1 MWVVYFFWSSS
12 PLSWRTRMLISHWL
26 IACNVVDV
34 VMLSLS
40 LFMPH
45 TAFHWNVFKINMM
58 MMKILHKFSTFPLL
72 IDCGLHSNAYE
83 WVWLKKTYFELISR
97 AMKIWNKNS
106 KFMNSFSD
114 FFIGIFL
121 SSLAF
126 RWNFFMKKH
135 FLHHYE
141 FASHLI
147 TKNCIILK
155 PTTWFTLQRYPI
167 KLFAIYPT

>member
-40 LFMPH
+40 LFLCH
-45 TAFHWNVFKINMM
+45 TLHSIEMFLKSTWWWWKFYIN
-58 MMKILHKFSTFPLL
+58 FPLL

-106 KFMNSFSD
+106 KFMNSFSG

-121 SSLAF
+121 SSVAF
-126 RWNFFMKKH
+126 RGNFF
-135 FLHHYE
+135 LW
-141 FASHLI
+141 
-147 TKNCIILK
+147 KNIFFIIMNLQA
-155 PTTWFTLQRYPI
+155 TWSQKT
-167 KLFAIYPT
+167 A